1 MDRVFYTDSG
11 SVAVEVAMKMALQY
25 WLNQGERGRGRFLAF
40 KGGYH
45 GDTFG
50 TMAVCDPEEGMH
62 SLFRGMLTEHD
73 IVALPRDEAGEVEL
87 DAFLE
92 RRGPQLAGILVE
104 PLVQG
109 AGGMLMH
116 DPEVLRRLRRL
127 ADRHGLLLIYDEI
140 FTGFGRT
147 GTMFAYEQA
156 GARPDIITLSKAL
169 TGGTLPLAATVA
181 SNRVF
186 DAFWSDDP
194 SHALMHGPTFMGNA
208 LACAAANASLDLFER
223 EPRLDQARAICAA
236 LEQGLAPCRE
246 LPWVRDVRVL
256 GAIGAVELDGIAD
269 REALKRRLVEA
280 GVWVAVRQRGLP
292 DPGADHRGGRAGR
305 PDRRRVGRAAPSAA
319 LNRRRPDRRLA
330 SRRCRTGRRQIRSG
344 RLIHVKTPDRAAG

>member
-1 MDRVFYTDSG
+1 
-11 SVAVEVAMKMALQY
+11 
-25 WLNQGERGRGRFLAF
+25 
-40 KGGYH
+40 
-45 GDTFG
+45 
-50 TMAVCDPEEGMH
+50 MAVCDPEEGMH

-156 GARPDIITLSKAL
+156 GARPDIITLSK
-169 TGGTLPLAATVA
+169 
-181 SNRVF
+181 RV
-186 DAFWSDDP
+186 DRR
-194 SHALMHGPTFMGNA
+194 H
-208 LACAAANASLDLFER
+208 AAAGR
-223 EPRLDQARAICAA
+223 HGRQQP
-236 LEQGLAPCRE
+236 
-246 LPWVRDVRVL
+246 
-256 GAIGAVELDGIAD
+256 GI
-269 REALKRRLVEA
+269 RRLL
-280 GVWVAVRQRGLP
+280 VR
-292 DPGADHRGGRAGR
+292 
-305 PDRRRVGRAAPSAA
+305 
-319 LNRRRPDRRLA
+319 
-330 SRRCRTGRRQIRSG
+330 
-344 RLIHVKTPDRAAG
+344 